1 MLRNLLVGQ
10 TVRHLME
17 GPSIRH
23 LISSSGNKL
32 ACQHLDG
39 ISPGLVFLPGFRSVM
54 DGVKGNAL
62 YAYCSKIGRQ
72 YTRFDYSG
80 TGQSE
85 GEFDKCN
92 LSVWLKDALSVL
104 DTVTTGKQL
113 LVGSSMGGHLMLL
126 VTLARQDRIHG
137 LLGVATAVD
146 FLPRIYHKIS
156 AAERDQLKTTGTMY
170 RPTQYDDE
178 PFPFSQQLFDDSLK
192 EANRIMLV
200 DSLPVR
206 CPVRLIHGKK
216 DEDIPWLW
224 SDQLATKLNQNPDV
238 KVQYIDD
245 GDHRLKRDEDLK
257 VIISSI
263 EELLGSGKVGYL

>member
-1 MLRNLLVGQ
+1 MN
-10 TVRHLME
+10 
-17 GPSIRH
+17 
-23 LISSSGNKL
+23 
-32 ACQHLDG
+32 G
-39 ISPGLVFLPGFRSVM
+39 I
-54 DGVKGNAL
+54 KGNAI
-62 YAYCSKIGRQ
+62 YAYCSKTGRQ

-85 GEFDKCN
+85 GEFNKCN
-92 LSVWLKDALSVL
+92 LSVWLQDALSVL

-137 LLGVATAVD
+137 LLGVASAID
-146 FLPRIYHKIS
+146 FLPRIYKKIS
-156 AAERDQLKTTGTMY
+156 PAERDQLNVTGIMY
-170 RPTQYDDE
+170 RPTKYDDE

-192 EANRIMLV
+192 KENRIMLE
-200 DSLPVR
+200 DSLPIR

-224 SDQLATKLNQNPDV
+224 SNQLATKLDQSPDV

-245 GDHRLKRDEDLK
+245 GDHRLKRHEDLK
-257 VIISSI
+257 VIISNI
-263 EELLGSGKVGYL
+263 EELLGSENIGYL